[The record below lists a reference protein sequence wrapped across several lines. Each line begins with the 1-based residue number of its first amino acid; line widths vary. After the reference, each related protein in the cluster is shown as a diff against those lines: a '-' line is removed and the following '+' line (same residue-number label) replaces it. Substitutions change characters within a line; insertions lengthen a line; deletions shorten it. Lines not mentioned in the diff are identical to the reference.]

1 MSFMDKFKAGVAE
14 AGSKAKTLVD
24 INRLKLQNN
33 SKKSD
38 IEEQYQEIGK
48 LVFDSIEEGSWPL
61 TKEQLKPQINQIL
74 QLKWEIEQ
82 NLLQIKNLG
91 DEKICKSCGNQV
103 SINDRFCSKC
113 GYTFEI
119 ELEPIQVIEL
129 NEGSGYDGD
138 TLVVPDPLQK
148 KKDQ

>member
-1 MSFMDKFKAGVAE
+1 MSFMDKFKAGVVE

-33 SKKSD
+33 GKKSD
-38 IEEQYQEIGK
+38 IEQQYQEIGK
-48 LVFDSIEEGSWPL
+48 FVFDSIEEGNWPPR
-61 TKEQLKPQINQIL
+61 KEQLAPQIQQIL

-91 DEKICKSCGNQV
+91 DEKACKSCGTQV

-119 ELEPIQVIEL
+119 GQGPVKVIEL
-129 NEGSGYDGD
+129 NGSSE
-138 TLVVPDPLQK
+138 TPRN
-148 KKDQ
+148 DQ